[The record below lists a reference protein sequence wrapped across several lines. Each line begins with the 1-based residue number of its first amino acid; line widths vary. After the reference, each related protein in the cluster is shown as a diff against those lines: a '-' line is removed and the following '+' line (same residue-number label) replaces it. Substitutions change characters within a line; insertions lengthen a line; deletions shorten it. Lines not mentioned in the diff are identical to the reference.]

1 MNPGT
6 TCIFYQVCCGD
17 NGFALKGVKFSENRP
32 PNRSI
37 NKKEKKT
44 PCQKVGLFCYFS
56 ALSCNFYCRNC
67 YFIKF
72 SFLMC
77 YIFINVLH
85 LPQKQVLWNLYN

>member
-32 PNRSI
+32 QNRSI

-56 ALSCNFYCRNC
+56 SLSCNVY
-67 YFIKF
+67 
-72 SFLMC
+72 S
-77 YIFINVLH
+77 
-85 LPQKQVLWNLYN
+85 